1 MAFVDIYTL
10 KLLAHLPA
18 ILASQRRNVMVI
30 GLGTGVTAGEL
41 TLYPDIERIDVAEI
55 SPTVVEALPY
65 FSKATY
71 HVENNPK
78 VRIHIGDAFR
88 ILGRSKTKWDI
99 IISEPSNLWVTG
111 VDQLFT
117 KEFYAIAKQRLSVN
131 GILLQWVHRYEAVLA
146 SLNTIGLSS
155 LDAIL
160 LRELWSP
167 SYIKDFF
174 SDFGI
179 QTMDNPRL
187 HYMAGK
193 AFFMDLNISEVLLGP
208 ASIPYLS
215 EYLLV
220 KRHPE
225 WAKIALDFETVRSF
239 WESTK
244 DRVKGHLLPMVPA
257 VRLKAYLYDPNK
269 FSLTAQEKKSNRV
282 DLIPMI
288 TGKARDEE
296 SWAKV
301 GLKGASYRTKAKAML
316 SHIDKHRNWIVPYP
330 IDGLKALLEEGILQ
344 GADAYE
350 KNWCALQMVF
360 FLTYERADQGRIK
373 AVFDRLQRDKYGN
386 VLLRKEDEE
395 EFSKSWEMGRPSL

>member
-1 MAFVDIYTL
+1 MAFVNIYTL

-117 KEFYAIAKQRLSVN
+117 KEFYTIAKERLSAN
-131 GILLQWVHRYEAVLA
+131 GILLQWIHTYEAVLA

-155 LDAIL
+155 LEAIL

-174 SDFGI
+174 SDFGM
-179 QTMDNPRL
+179 QTMDNPEL
-187 HYMAGK
+187 HYIAGK
-193 AFFMDLNISEVLLGP
+193 AYSMDLSISEVLLGP
-208 ASIPYLS
+208 ASITYLS
-215 EYLLV
+215 EYLLA

-225 WAKIALDFETVRSF
+225 WAKLALDFETVRSF
-239 WESTK
+239 LESA
-244 DRVKGHLLPMVPA
+244 R
-257 VRLKAYLYDPNK
+257 VRLK
-269 FSLTAQEKKSNRV
+269 R
-282 DLIPMI
+282 
-288 TGKARDEE
+288 
-296 SWAKV
+296 
-301 GLKGASYRTKAKAML
+301 
-316 SHIDKHRNWIVPYP
+316 
-330 IDGLKALLEEGILQ
+330 
-344 GADAYE
+344 
-350 KNWCALQMVF
+350 
-360 FLTYERADQGRIK
+360 FLTGSREI
-373 AVFDRLQRDKYGN
+373 
-386 VLLRKEDEE
+386 
-395 EFSKSWEMGRPSL
+395 SMEMSF